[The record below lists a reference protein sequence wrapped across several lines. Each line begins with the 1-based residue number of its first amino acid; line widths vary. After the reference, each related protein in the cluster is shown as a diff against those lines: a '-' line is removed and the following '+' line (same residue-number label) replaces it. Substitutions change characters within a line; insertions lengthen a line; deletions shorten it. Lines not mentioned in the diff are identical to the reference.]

1 MKSFLILFAV
11 YSLSIMVTSCG
22 TNDAKHSENADNAV
36 TVVDY
41 QTVKSGVLHGAGEEG
56 ISQGIIAVSNIDELN
71 DLRNKMNAVNEVV
84 GEDIIADERFFE
96 EEMLIFI
103 FDKVRGTGGYTFN
116 VEEITENKETLKV
129 NVLSKS
135 PSGPAT
141 SIMTQPYQIVSIA
154 KSNNEITLEIIE

>member
-1 MKSFLILFAV
+1 
-11 YSLSIMVTSCG
+11 MVTSCG
-22 TNDAKHSENADNAV
+22 TNDAKHSENTDNAV
-36 TVVDY
+36 FIIDY

-56 ISQGIIAVSNIDELN
+56 VSQGIIAVSNIEELN

-103 FDKVRGTGGYTFN
+103 FDKVRGTGGYTFK
-116 VEEITENKETLKV
+116 VEEITENKEALQVK
-129 NVLSKS
+129 VLSKP

-141 SIMTQPYQIVSIA
+141 SIMTQPYQIVSSL
-154 KSNNEITLEIIE
+154 KSDKKLTLELIE